1 MPTAGFEPSPSNTVL
16 GEEIL
21 GLIRR
26 ALILVGTSATLRDDS
41 ISARRATEEA
51 RALSIA
57 VAQMHAA
64 ATLDEMSRER
74 IRRGMQLLNR
84 AWSVADRAL

>member
-1 MPTAGFEPSPSNTVL
+1 MPTTGFESSPSSTVL
-16 GEEIL
+16 GEEML

-26 ALILVGTSATLRDDS
+26 ALILVGTSTTLKDDS

-64 ATLDEMSRER
+64 ATLDELSGER
-74 IRRGMQLLNR
+74 IRRGIQLLNR
-84 AWSVADRAL
+84 ALSIADRA